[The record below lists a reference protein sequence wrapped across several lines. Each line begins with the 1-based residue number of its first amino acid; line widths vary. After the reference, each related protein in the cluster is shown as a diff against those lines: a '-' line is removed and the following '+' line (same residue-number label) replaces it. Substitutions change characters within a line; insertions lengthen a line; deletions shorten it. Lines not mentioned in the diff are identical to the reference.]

1 MLGVL
6 PPPLKPVL
14 QLIQVDASCVNNEF
28 WLDEITRGSLD
39 TQELRRLLQNFFL
52 WPVTALNMY

>member
-1 MLGVL
+1 MSWKAMLGDL

-14 QLIQVDASCVNNEF
+14 QLIQVAASCVNTEF

-39 TQELRRLLQNFFL
+39 TQELRRLLQN
-52 WPVTALNMY
+52 

>member
-14 QLIQVDASCVNNEF
+14 QLIQVAASCVNTEF
-28 WLDEITRGSLD
+28 WLDKITRGVTWYTGATSL
-39 TQELRRLLQNFFL
+39 
-52 WPVTALNMY
+52 AAKLNKFSFGR

>member
-14 QLIQVDASCVNNEF
+14 QLIQVAPSCVNTEF

-39 TQELRRLLQNFFL
+39 TQELRRLLQN
-52 WPVTALNMY
+52 